1 MMIYEKKG
9 IRSSQNNI
17 QKNIYT
23 EMFNYLILGLT
34 ANACT
39 RSKALDTW

>member
-23 EMFNYLILGLT
+23 GMFNYLILGLT

-39 RSKALDTW
+39 RSNALDTW